1 MMEFTKQYPV
11 IRYEDGRETPS
22 MDEVLAECSLN
33 VHINGRCTE
42 VLHCIPEYLE
52 EMLLGRL
59 YTSGVISSPEDIMDL
74 SIRPSLNRADLK
86 IRETDRT
93 MVRLPDLHICPD
105 HILSDVYKRQQSGQF
120 PRPYTPGHLQQP
132 LRPSSVP
139 QNMPQDHPC
148 SDCR

>member
-1 MMEFTKQYPV
+1 MEFTKQYPV

-59 YTSGVISSPEDIMDL
+59 YTSGVISSPEDIRDL
-74 SIRPSLNRADLK
+74 SICPSLNRADLK

-93 MVRLPDLHICPD
+93 MIRLPDLSPSVLITYSLCH
-105 HILSDVYKRQQSGQF
+105 STF
-120 PRPYTPGHLQQP
+120 WTPRSCFAKPAMSTA
-132 LRPSSVP
+132 
-139 QNMPQDHPC
+139 
-148 SDCR
+148 

>member
-1 MMEFTKQYPV
+1 MEFTKQYPV

-74 SIRPSLNRADLK
+74 SICPSLNRADLK

-93 MVRLPDLHICPD
+93 MVRLPDLH
-105 HILSDVYKRQQSGQF
+105 HLS
-120 PRPYTPGHLQQP
+120 
-132 LRPSSVP
+132 
-139 QNMPQDHPC
+139 
-148 SDCR
+148 

>member
-1 MMEFTKQYPV
+1 MEFTKQYPV

-86 IRETDRT
+86 IRETAPHHGPPPGFHT
-93 MVRLPDLHICPD
+93 SVLITYSLCHSTFWM
-105 HILSDVYKRQQSGQF
+105 
-120 PRPYTPGHLQQP
+120 PRSCFAKPAMSTA
-132 LRPSSVP
+132 
-139 QNMPQDHPC
+139 
-148 SDCR
+148 

>member
-1 MMEFTKQYPV
+1 MEFTKQYPV

-74 SIRPSLNRADLK
+74 SIRPSLNRAGIYTGACK
-86 IRETDRT
+86 IHT
-93 MVRLPDLHICPD
+93 VL
-105 HILSDVYKRQQSGQF
+105 
-120 PRPYTPGHLQQP
+120 
-132 LRPSSVP
+132 
-139 QNMPQDHPC
+139 
-148 SDCR
+148 